1 LIRYFAADLFDV
13 TFYCKIKIRFKSLP
27 TARLVRSLFFFTF
40 EKISTMLNRRKFL
53 QLSTLSAPL
62 LSFKNMLTN
71 GKAQTKP
78 IVVSTWN
85 NGREVNK
92 EAWKILSANGR
103 ALDAVEAGARYVED
117 TIDCCIGLGGY
128 PDRDGIV
135 TLDSCIMDENANC
148 GSVGAI
154 ERIKHPVSVAR
165 KIMETTPHIMLVG
178 QGAQQFALENGFKR
192 EPEILSEPARQA
204 YENWLK
210 KNEYK
215 PEINIEN
222 KDAEKKNKKGNG
234 PFAPQFFD
242 DGSVNHDTMGLV
254 ALDQSGNMSGA
265 VTTSGMAFKIHG
277 RVGDSPIIG
286 AGLFVDNEVGA
297 ATSSGMGEEV
307 IRICGTHLVV
317 EYMRQGYSPEIACRK
332 AIERIIHRSVEK
344 AKKVQVGFLALNNK
358 GEYGAYAIQKGF
370 VFAVKSNGEE
380 KIYAAKYFY
389 DLGVT

>member
-1 LIRYFAADLFDV
+1 
-13 TFYCKIKIRFKSLP
+13 
-27 TARLVRSLFFFTF
+27 
-40 EKISTMLNRRKFL
+40 MLNRRKFL

-62 LSFKNMLTN
+62 VSLKNVFSN
-71 GKAQTKP
+71 GAPQTKP
-78 IVVSTWN
+78 IVVSTWD
-85 NGREVNK
+85 NGRLVNN
-92 EAWKILSANGR
+92 EAWKILSKNGR

-135 TLDSCIMDENANC
+135 TLDSCIMDEKANC
-148 GSVGAI
+148 GSVGAL

-192 EPEILSEPARQA
+192 EPEILSEPAREA

-210 KNEYK
+210 KNEYN

-222 KDAEKKNKKGNG
+222 KDAERKNKKGNG

-242 DGSVNHDTMGLV
+242 DGSINHDTMGLV

-286 AGLFVDNEVGA
+286 AGLFVANEVGA

-317 EYMRQGYSPEIACRK
+317 EFMRQGYSPEVACRK
-332 AIERIIHRSVEK
+332 AIERIIHRSEEK

-370 VFAVKSNGEE
+370 VFSVKSNGEE
-380 KIYAAKYFY
+380 KVYPSKYFY
-389 DLGVT
+389 DLGVS